1 MSFELIDENRDSSSV
16 DVLCRALGVS
26 RSGYYAWRSRP
37 ICARERANRIL
48 ALHIKAI
55 HRESDQTYGTPRITD
70 ELRDSGISCG
80 HNRVA
85 KIKRRLGL
93 FAVATPRG
101 YRPPTTQA
109 ASNRRV
115 APDLVQ
121 RDFVAGQPNKKWVS
135 DITYVPVQ
143 GGHVYL
149 CAILDLFSRR
159 VVGWSISQSIT
170 TDLVITALQ
179 RACQTRRPREDVIF
193 HSDRGTQFTSEQL
206 HRKLAENG
214 LTPSVGRKGDC
225 YDNAVAEAFFSTLK
239 IERIN
244 RDRYGTLQQARR
256 AIERYIRFYNRTRR
270 HSTLGNI
277 SPDKYEALRAA

>member
-1 MSFELIDENRDSSSV
+1 M
-16 DVLCRALGVS
+16 
-26 RSGYYAWRSRP
+26 
-37 ICARERANRIL
+37 
-48 ALHIKAI
+48 
-55 HRESDQTYGTPRITD
+55 
-70 ELRDSGISCG
+70 
-80 HNRVA
+80 
-85 KIKRRLGL
+85 
-93 FAVATPRG
+93 
-101 YRPPTTQA
+101 
-109 ASNRRV
+109 
-115 APDLVQ
+115 
-121 RDFVAGQPNKKWVS
+121 
-135 DITYVPVQ
+135 
-143 GGHVYL
+143 
-149 CAILDLFSRR
+149 
-159 VVGWSISQSIT
+159 
-170 TDLVITALQ
+170 
-179 RACQTRRPREDVIF
+179 IF

>member
-1 MSFELIDENRDSSSV
+1 MIDENRGSLCI
-16 DVLCRALGVS
+16 DVMCRALGVS
-26 RSGYYAWRSRP
+26 RSGYYAWRRRP
-37 ICARERANRIL
+37 VCARKRANQIL

-70 ELRDSGISCG
+70 ELRDYGIRCG

-85 KIKRRLGL
+85 RIKRRLGL
-93 FAVATPRG
+93 FAVATPRI
-101 YRPPTTQA
+101 YRPSTTQA

-115 APDLVQ
+115 APDLIQ
-121 RDFVAGQPNKKWVS
+121 RDFGADLPNKKWVS
-135 DITYVPVQ
+135 DITYVPVE

-149 CAILDLFSRR
+149 CVILDLFSRR
-159 VVGWSISQSIT
+159 VVGWSISRSIT

-179 RACQTRRPREDVIF
+179 RACKTRRPKEDVIF
-193 HSDRGTQFTSEQL
+193 HSDRGTQFTSERL
-206 HRKLAENG
+206 HRKLTENG

-239 IERIN
+239 TERIN

-256 AIERYIRFYNRTRR
+256 TIERYIRFYNRNRK

-277 SPDKYEALRAA
+277 SPDQYEALRVA